1 MTKTLRLLFATL
13 GCVVFSAGSF
23 AGGPFGI
30 IDVGRWQGAAYT
42 NDKAHFPIALPRL
55 NFRTAVLSFSRMPII
70 RG

>member
-1 MTKTLRLLFATL
+1 MIGMLLLAIF
-13 GCVVFSAGSF
+13 GCVACSVTTF

-30 IDVGRWQGAAYT
+30 VDVGRWQGAAYT